1 LGEEIDMALPAPSA
15 APLGLAWRLR
25 RGIQGLAEIGVMRLL
40 RWQEVARQRRAL
52 LALSDAMLKDI
63 GISRADAEREARR
76 PFWSE
81 IPARTGDADL
91 SPRQPRC

>member
-25 RGIQGLAEIGVMRLL
+25 RGIQGLVEIGVMRLL

-52 LALSDAMLKDI
+52 LASSDDMLKDI
-63 GISRADAEREARR
+63 GISRAEAEREARR

>member
-1 LGEEIDMALPAPSA
+1 MALPALSA
-15 APLGLAWRLR
+15 ARLGLAWRLR
-25 RGIQGLAEIGVMRLL
+25 RGIQGLVAIGVMRLL

-52 LALSDAMLKDI
+52 LALSDSMLKDI
-63 GISRADAEREARR
+63 GIGRAEAEREARR
-76 PFWSE
+76 PFWSD